1 MDEKKVL
8 SQFKKVSDLVLI
20 SLMINTIG
28 VIVSAIMS
36 FFNILNVFTETSFY
50 MWAFITMILWINTI
64 NTFRHAD
71 IKIRF
76 KND

>member
-8 SQFKKVSDLVLI
+8 SQFKKVFDLFLT

-28 VIVSAIMS
+28 VLVSAMMS
-36 FFNILNVFTETSFY
+36 LFNILNVFTETSFY
-50 MWAFITMILWINTI
+50 MWAFITLVLWIFTI
-64 NTFRHAD
+64 NTFRQAD
-71 IKIRF
+71 IKVRF